1 VNIQGDFIARLN
13 WPDIATQ
20 LDREGYAVLHS
31 LLKDSQVHELAALR
45 GTACA
50 DDRVSLASEGLG
62 RGHLFYF
69 LRPLPAFLEELRTAF
84 YRRLVPI
91 ANRWRDTLDI
101 SRRYPDTLNAFLM
114 QDRKAGQAC
123 MQSNLTRL
131 RADDYQAL
139 HRHSEGEQ
147 VFPLQLVALLSEP
160 ERDFT
165 GGEFVMTEQRP
176 RMQSRPMVLPLR
188 RGDVAV
194 IAVAQRPFKAS
205 KGYYRVNLKH
215 AISRVRSGERVGLEL
230 IFHDAERG

>member
-1 VNIQGDFIARLN
+1 MNIQGDFIARLN
-13 WPDIATQ
+13 WPDIAGQ
-20 LDREGYAVLHS
+20 LDREGYAVLRG
-31 LLKDSQVHELAALR
+31 LLKDSQVHELAALG
-45 GTACA
+45 GTASA

-69 LRPLPAFLEELRTAF
+69 LRPLPALLEELRTAF
-84 YRRLVPI
+84 YRRLAPI
-91 ANRWRDTLDI
+91 ANRWRHALDI

-114 QDRKAGQAC
+114 QNRKAGQAC
-123 MQSNLTRL
+123 TQSNLTRL
-131 RADDYQAL
+131 RMDDYQAL
-139 HRHSEGEQ
+139 HQNSEGEQ

-176 RMQSRPMVLPLR
+176 RMQSRPTVLPLR

-194 IAVAQRPFKAS
+194 IAVARRPFKGS

-230 IFHDAERG
+230 MFHDAERG